1 MKYKNGI
8 FCGCFDLYHVGHQR
22 AIQYCKDR
30 CAILTIGLFTDE
42 AIMGYKG
49 HYPAVPYEYRKELL
63 LEIFPDCQILKL
75 TEHKIHDFSLYDA
88 HFISEEFRG
97 KQLLVDDSYK
107 GETIFFPRCSLISSS
122 EIKRRCCDGNCVCH
136 K

>member
-49 HYPAVPYEYRKELL
+49 HYPAGCKSQGAYKEAFC
-63 LEIFPDCQILKL
+63 IP
-75 TEHKIHDFSLYDA
+75 
-88 HFISEEFRG
+88 G
-97 KQLLVDDSYK
+97 KQAPQ
-107 GETIFFPRCSLISSS
+107 IF
-122 EIKRRCCDGNCVCH
+122 RRPQS
-136 K
+136 